1 MDIDQDA
8 AVEMDQLLQMAVDY
22 GASDLH
28 LAVGA
33 PPILR
38 IHGDLQQLDLDV
50 LVPEETERLVKSI
63 TSPEN
68 QQQLQENGGAD
79 FGFAFGT
86 QARFRV
92 SVFKTKGHYGM
103 VRSPTA

>member
-1 MDIDQDA
+1 MA
-8 AVEMDQLLQMAVDY
+8 NVEMSELLQLVVDE

-38 IHGDLQQLDLDV
+38 INGGLLRLDLPS
-50 LVPEETERLVKSI
+50 LTPEDTERLMKSI
-63 TSPEN
+63 TSDDH
-68 QQQLQENGGAD
+68 QQRVRQNGGTD
-79 FGFAFGT
+79 FGFSFST

-92 SVFKTKGHYGM
+92 SVFHTKGHVG
-103 VRSPTA
+103 VVLRQ